1 MRNQD
6 YTIHSLTIRARMV
19 SMDYKNLDVLSFIS
33 STLCLLE
40 KFEKWEEEFKKV
52 SDDKYTYNEKAK
64 DYLYE
69 ILEAR
74 NFYNK

>member
-1 MRNQD
+1 
-6 YTIHSLTIRARMV
+6 
-19 SMDYKNLDVLSFIS
+19 MDYKNLDILSFIS
-33 STLCLLE
+33 STLYLLE
-40 KFEKWEEEFKKV
+40 EFEKWEYEFKKV

-74 NFYNK
+74 NFYNKWIGWCEWVENHYL

>member
-1 MRNQD
+1 
-6 YTIHSLTIRARMV
+6 MV

-33 STLCLLE
+33 STLYLLE